1 MSDIKVLEQRAMEIR
16 RKYDE
21 LERNRGHQPWNAAK
35 LSRGFKKDVGELLTI
50 VEQDVTDRK
59 KLSQEL
65 ADSLYS
71 VLVIA
76 RKLDVDI
83 ERLFWTRMGELEQ
96 KFKDAA
102 T

>member
-1 MSDIKVLEQRAMEIR
+1 MEIK
-16 RKYDE
+16 RKYDQ
-21 LERNRGHQPWNAAK
+21 LERDRNRQPWNAAK
-35 LSRGFKKDVGELLTI
+35 LARGFKKDVAELLTV

-71 VLVIA
+71 VLTIA

-96 KFKDAA
+96 RFKDG
-102 T
+102 TV